1 MQVICFT
8 EFSQNLSSTF
18 DYVQNN
24 HAPMMIKREHNSVV
38 VLSLDDYNAH
48 METIYLMSNPA
59 NAQHLMRGIEEF
71 HQQRC
76 VQLELI
82 DTC

>member
-1 MQVICFT
+1 MQVIGFT

-59 NAQHLMRGIEEF
+59 NAQHLMWGIEAF
-71 HQQRC
+71 NQQRC
-76 VQLELI
+76 VQRELI
-82 DTC
+82 DIC